1 MKATPLFAWVT
12 LLGAFVAADAGRSE
26 TRDPFWPIGYSR
38 PKPEDEKARSSASVP
53 VPIPKPEEPKEKPI
67 TDDDWAKAK
76 KTLTVSGITRS
87 VNPTTQ
93 KSRTLAMINRQMYA
107 AGDTV
112 ACVCGDVRFRWRIEF
127 PSDREVSLVPL
138 KAERVITLPASPN
151 NNRPRP

>member
-1 MKATPLFAWVT
+1 MNARHTLFWAVPA
-12 LLGAFVAADAGRSE
+12 LAVLADAGPAAAAA
-26 TRDPFWPIGYSR
+26 RDPFWPIGYSHAQPAAEKDEAPR
-38 PKPEDEKARSSASVP
+38 SVAPALPKPEP
-53 VPIPKPEEPKEKPI
+53 PQEKPI
-67 TDDDWAKAK
+67 TDGDWAKAK

-112 ACVCGDVRFRWRIEF
+112 ACVCGDVRFHWRIEF

-138 KAERVITLPASPN
+138 KAEHVVPSAPLSKQQ
-151 NNRPRP
+151 